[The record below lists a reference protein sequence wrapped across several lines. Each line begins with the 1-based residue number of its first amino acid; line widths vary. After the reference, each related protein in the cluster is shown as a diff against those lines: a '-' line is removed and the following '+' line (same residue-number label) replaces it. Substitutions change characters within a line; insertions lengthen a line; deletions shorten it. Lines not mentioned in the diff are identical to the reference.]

1 MIMDVTLTH
10 YKTSTPK
17 TREIQREHQVDR
29 DRQNRCRILKI
40 EKRRSLK
47 CVTRYSFNSLVMKSY
62 PAKQIKSTYYSR
74 GNGQE

>member
-40 EKRRSLK
+40 EKRRSLN
-47 CVTRYSFNSLVMKSY
+47 VLPDIPSILLS
-62 PAKQIKSTYYSR
+62 
-74 GNGQE
+74 